1 MPPSRRKAPASL
13 TTARRSAEVDTLA
26 PESAAEPAPHTAQGT
41 TLEAAAVASAE
52 RTVPRRPTKT
62 PRSINFDT
70 EVLERLRA
78 AVTHL
83 AAYQPD
89 AGVHSLAD
97 VVNKS
102 VLTAVIEYEQK
113 YNGGKEFPRVA
124 AMPTGR
130 PFKG

>member
-1 MPPSRRKAPASL
+1 MPPTRRKAPASL
-13 TTARRSAEVDTLA
+13 TSARRSPEVDVIA
-26 PESAAEPAPHTAQGT
+26 SAEPEPAPVEARPNTPDPTA
-41 TLEAAAVASAE
+41 AADAAVA
-52 RTVPRRPTKT
+52 RRPTKT
-62 PRSINFDT
+62 SRSINFDT
-70 EVLERLRA
+70 ATLERLRA

-102 VLTAVIEYEQK
+102 VLSAVIEYEQK
-113 YNGGKEFPRVA
+113 YNDGKEFPQVA